1 MKGCCSM
8 SKKKLGIGTI
18 DINKKFKDKEE
29 AMRYAKNLK
38 QFIDDLCK
46 RKGWQASAIIG
57 ISRLKKEVS
66 RIRYEVS
73 GKRGRPKKKVE
84 IYDAMANGW
93 YKGDYLVDWHLH
105 ILIVSKPSYAARNAI
120 KCYIDKNWKDI
131 ENEHKIK
138 EFDLED
144 LDKKEVYKK
153 KCNVKMADYFIWQSE
168 EVKFCHCNYSGE
180 EDLKYSLKQYYYEY
194 LKVDSAKIRLI
205 RENKAKPM
213 SEEKYLKRLDEIE
226 SKFID
231 IRDYFLE
238 LSKKDDEKMQKEFME
253 QVRYSKIAENYNK
266 GQKNY
271 SLRRR
276 IIEDNSPF

>member
-29 AMRYAKNLK
+29 AMKYAKRLK

-66 RIRYEVS
+66 SINYEIS
-73 GKRGRPKKKVE
+73 GKRGRPKKIVN
-84 IYDAMANGW
+84 INNVMANGW

-120 KCYIDKNWKDI
+120 KAYIDKNWKNI
-131 ENEHKIK
+131 ENEHKVK

-153 KCNVKMADYFIWQSE
+153 KCNVKMTDYFIWQSE
-168 EVKFCHCNYSGE
+168 EVKFCHRNCSGE
-180 EDLKYSLKQYYYEY
+180 EDLKYSLKEYYYEY
-194 LKVDSAKIRLI
+194 LKVKSATIRLV
-205 RENKAKPM
+205 RENKVKPM
-213 SEEKYLKRLDEIE
+213 SEEKYLKRLEKIE

-238 LSKKDDEKMQKEFME
+238 LSKDDDERIRDEFME
-253 QVRYSKIAENYNK
+253 QVRFSKIAENYNK

-271 SLRRR
+271 DISRKK
-276 IIEDNSPF
+276 IEDDSPF

>member
-1 MKGCCSM
+1 MKGCCCM

-29 AMRYAKNLK
+29 AMKYAKRLK

-66 RIRYEVS
+66 SIRYEVS
-73 GKRGRPKKKVE
+73 GKRGRPKKIVN
-84 IYDAMANGW
+84 INNVMANGW
-93 YKGDYLVDWHLH
+93 YKGDYYVDWHLH
-105 ILIVSKPSYAARNAI
+105 IIIVSKPSYAARNAI
-120 KCYIDKNWKDI
+120 KAYIDKNWKNI
-131 ENEHKIK
+131 ENEHIVK

-144 LDKKEVYKK
+144 LGKKEVYKK

-194 LKVDSAKIRLI
+194 LKMNSAKIKLI
-205 RENKAKPM
+205 KEHKAKPM
-213 SEEKYLKRLDEIE
+213 SDEKYLKRLEKIE

-238 LSKKDDEKMQKEFME
+238 LSKEDDEKMQKEFME
-253 QVRYSKIAENYNK
+253 QVRFSKIAENYNK
-266 GQKNY
+266 GQKDF
-271 SLRRR
+271 SISRKRKE
-276 IIEDNSPF
+276 EDSPF

>member
-1 MKGCCSM
+1 M
-8 SKKKLGIGTI
+8 SKKKLGIGTV

-29 AMRYAKNLK
+29 AMKYAKRLK
-38 QFIDDLCK
+38 QFIDDLCE

-57 ISRLKKEVS
+57 ISQLKKEVS
-66 RIRYEVS
+66 NIRYEVS
-73 GKRGRPKKKVE
+73 GKRGRPKKKVV
-84 IYDAMANGW
+84 INNVMANGW

-105 ILIVSKPSYAARNAI
+105 LLIVSKPSYAARNAI

-153 KCNVKMADYFIWQSE
+153 KCNVKMADYFIRQSE
-168 EVKFCHCNYSGE
+168 EVKFCHCNFSGE
-180 EDLKYSLKQYYYEY
+180 EDLKYSLRQYYYES
-194 LKVDSAKIRLI
+194 LKVKSATIRLV

-213 SEEKYLKRLDEIE
+213 SEEKYLKRLEKIE
-226 SKFID
+226 SKFLD
-231 IRDYFLE
+231 IEHYFLE
-238 LSKKDDEKMQKEFME
+238 LTKKEDEKMRDEFME
-253 QVRYSKIAENYNK
+253 QVRFSKIAENYNK

-271 SLRRR
+271 DISRKK
-276 IIEDNSPF
+276 IEDDSPF